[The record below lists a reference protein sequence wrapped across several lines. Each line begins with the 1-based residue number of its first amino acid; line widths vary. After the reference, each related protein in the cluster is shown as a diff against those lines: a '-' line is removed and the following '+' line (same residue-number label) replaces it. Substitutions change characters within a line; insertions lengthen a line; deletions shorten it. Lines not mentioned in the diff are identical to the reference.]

1 MTTRDLLAGVFV
13 VLTAAPMLGG
23 AVIGAVVLLWRAAD
37 EVVKFGTGIDYSIA
51 DKRLQKAAGRSV
63 RLGANS
69 YRSAARRARLE
80 KDAADH
86 GIRIRGSF
94 RWAAYY
100 LVALAAGG
108 AFLGTLAVVEYLEGV
123 S

>member
-1 MTTRDLLAGVFV
+1 MTTGDLLAGVFV

-37 EVVKFGTGIDYSIA
+37 EVVKFGIGIDYSIA
-51 DKRLQKAAGRSV
+51 DKRLRKATGRGV
-63 RLGANS
+63 PHGATA
-69 YRSAARRARLE
+69 YRTAALREWLE
-80 KDAADH
+80 KNAEDH

-108 AFLGTLAVVEYLEGV
+108 ATLGFLAFIEYLRNV